1 MTLSHIVN
9 PGQRWRIV
17 SGFVPSCPV
26 GTIVGLS
33 TTGDRLEVGR
43 PGFGVVAQLD
53 LSNARISASP
63 DGHELTLGTATGEV
77 VFQVDDAQSGT
88 SHPGPLPVLVPV
100 VPYAPM
106 AMIPPVASAT
116 PGAPVEPAPIAP
128 PTSASLQPARDPASY
143 LGQVVQFGAIAPN
156 EDGWNLFVFLV
167 LRRVNGW
174 LIGLTQAGRPI
185 GIAEHNVAW
194 TRVLDPGPRQASDR
208 LVLTYLGM
216 RKDCDRAFQVDAPT
230 LRELG
235 YEVTSQHFLQEGRSA
250 RTVALACIAAF
261 LLTPL
266 LIGIAIWI
274 WLILSRPGGVF
285 TAIFQ
290 RSALSWSLP

>member
-53 LSNARISASP
+53 LGNTRISASP

-77 VFQVDDAQSGT
+77 VFQNDDVQSGT
-88 SHPGPLPVLVPV
+88 SYPGPLLS
-100 VPYAPM
+100 A
-106 AMIPPVASAT
+106 PVASA
-116 PGAPVEPAPIAP
+116 APVERAEPAAIAP
-128 PTSASLQPARDPASY
+128 PTSAPLEPARDPASY
-143 LGQVVQFGAIAPN
+143 VGQVVQFGAIAPS

-185 GIAEHNVAW
+185 GIAEHNIAW
-194 TRVLDPGPRQASDR
+194 AHVLDNGPRQPSDR
-208 LVLTYLGM
+208 IVLTYVGQ
-216 RKDCDRAFQVDAPT
+216 RKQCDRAFQAEAPT
-230 LRELG
+230 LGELG
-235 YEVTSQHFLQEGRSA
+235 YVVTNQHFLQESRSA
-250 RTVALACIAAF
+250 ASIIAA
-261 LLTPL
+261 LLVGL
-266 LIGIAIWI
+266 LLAFILIGLALIA
-274 WLILSRPGGVF
+274 WLILVKPPGVL
-285 TAIFQ
+285 TVTLHRAQ
-290 RSALSWSLP
+290 A

>member
-1 MTLSHIVN
+1 MVKAWVS
-9 PGQRWRIV
+9 RIGV
-17 SGFVPSCPV
+17 AVVC
-26 GTIVGLS
+26 GLL
-33 TTGDRLEVGR
+33 T
-43 PGFGVVAQLD
+43 
-53 LSNARISASP
+53 SA
-63 DGHELTLGTATGEV
+63 
-77 VFQVDDAQSGT
+77 
-88 SHPGPLPVLVPV
+88 
-100 VPYAPM
+100 AP
-106 AMIPPVASAT
+106 AALVASA
-116 PGAPVEPAPIAP
+116 AIAP
-128 PTSASLQPARDPASY
+128 PTPASPQPPRDPGSY
-143 LGQVVQFGAIAPN
+143 VGQVVQFGAIAPN

-216 RKDCDRAFQVDAPT
+216 RKDCDRAFHVDAPT

-235 YEVTSQHFLQEGRSA
+235 YEVTSQHFLQESRSA

>member
-77 VFQVDDAQSGT
+77 VFQNDDAQPGT
-88 SHPGPLPVLVPV
+88 AYPAPLLPAPAAPAAIAVP
-100 VPYAPM
+100 A
-106 AMIPPVASAT
+106 ASAQPT
-116 PGAPVEPAPIAP
+116 PAP
-128 PTSASLQPARDPASY
+128 SEPARDPASFV
-143 LGQVVQFGAIAPN
+143 GQVVQFGAVAPN
-156 EDGWNLFVFLV
+156 EEGWNLFVFLV

-185 GIAEHNVAW
+185 GIAEHNIAW
-194 TRVLDPGPRQASDR
+194 AHVLDNGPRQPSDR
-208 LVLTYLGM
+208 LVLTYVGQ
-216 RKDCDRAFQVDAPT
+216 RKQCDRAFQAEAGT

-235 YEVTSQHFLQEGRSA
+235 YVVTNQHFLQESRSA
-250 RTVALACIAAF
+250 ASIIAA
-261 LLTPL
+261 LLVGL
-266 LIGIAIWI
+266 LLAFILIGLVLIA
-274 WLILSRPGGVF
+274 WLILVKPPGILTV
-285 TAIFQ
+285 TLHRAQ
-290 RSALSWSLP
+290 A

>member
-53 LSNARISASP
+53 LGNTRISASP

-77 VFQVDDAQSGT
+77 VFQNDDAQSGT
-88 SHPGPLPVLVPV
+88 SYP
-100 VPYAPM
+100 APM
-106 AMIPPVASAT
+106 L
-116 PGAPVEPAPIAP
+116 PAPAAIAP
-128 PTSASLQPARDPASY
+128 PTSAPLQPARDPASY

-185 GIAEHNVAW
+185 GIAEHNIAW
-194 TRVLDPGPRQASDR
+194 AHVLDNGPRRPSDR
-208 LVLTYLGM
+208 LVLTYVGQ
-216 RKDCDRAFQVDAPT
+216 RKQCDRAFQAEAPT
-230 LRELG
+230 LGELG
-235 YEVTSQHFLQEGRSA
+235 YVVTNQHFLQESRSA
-250 RTVALACIAAF
+250 ASIIAA
-261 LLTPL
+261 LLVGL
-266 LIGIAIWI
+266 LLAFILIGLVLIA
-274 WLILSRPGGVF
+274 WLILVKPPGILTV
-285 TAIFQ
+285 TLHRAQ
-290 RSALSWSLP
+290 A

>member
-128 PTSASLQPARDPASY
+128 PTSAALQPARDPASY

-185 GIAEHNVAW
+185 GIAEHNIAW
-194 TRVLDPGPRQASDR
+194 AHVLDNGPRQPSDR
-208 LVLTYLGM
+208 IVLTYVGQ
-216 RKDCDRAFQVDAPT
+216 RKQCDRAFQAEAPT

-235 YEVTSQHFLQEGRSA
+235 YVVTNQHFLQESRSA
-250 RTVALACIAAF
+250 ASIIAA
-261 LLTPL
+261 LLVGL
-266 LIGIAIWI
+266 LLAFILIGLALIA
-274 WLILSRPGGVF
+274 WLILVKPPGILTV
-285 TAIFQ
+285 TLHRAQ
-290 RSALSWSLP
+290 A